1 MSSMRSPGIRTPRPV
16 LLAVGV
22 VILLV
27 AGCSTSG
34 TKTLTS
40 TDLSKAMPTAQ
51 NIGTDFHRDKA
62 GETDTNDNTKLQVPK
77 SCRALLN
84 NDLDKEKVKAKRNF
98 KDSKEREIDVAATV
112 TKVTLESLEKAA
124 KGCKQVPFTNGSTKG
139 TIAFALK
146 PSTGVGDK
154 ADELELVLKVTDPIS
169 LTVKGHGIF
178 AKRGDVGISVVGLD
192 GIDSQA
198 NISRLDNAR
207 VDKAAQALDQKIKD
221 AQG

>member
-1 MSSMRSPGIRTPRPV
+1 MSSMRLPGIRTARQV
-16 LLAVGV
+16 LLAVGA

-27 AGCSTSG
+27 TGCSTSG

-40 TDLSKAMPTAQ
+40 TDLSKTMPTAQ

-62 GETDTNDNTKLQVPK
+62 GETDTNNDTKLQVPK

-84 NDLDKEKVKAKRNF
+84 NDDDKDKVKAKRNF

-124 KGCKQVPFTNGSTKG
+124 KACKQVPFTSGSTKG
-139 TIAFALK
+139 TIAFTLE

-154 ADELELVLKVTDPIS
+154 ADALELVLKVTEPIS

-198 NISRLDNAR
+198 NIAPIDNAT
-207 VDKAAQALDQKIKD
+207 VDKVARALDRKIKD